1 MSENWQNKIFNH
13 EETPPKGAWEN
24 IAKMLDDVDDKKVT
38 ATPPAAN
45 KTTKII
51 YWKIAAAACIIAV
64 IATTAIWINA
74 GTKNTEPALANVP
87 ANKVSQEQ
95 VVNIETPLVV
105 ETVKS
110 SKSSSDI
117 LPENSKKAVSTFSNT
132 NPNINT
138 KIEYIKADEIASLSG
153 NPTLNKT
160 EKLTNTSGEIP
171 NDIALMN
178 APNNYVSFI
187 GPNGQEVKVSSKFSN
202 LLGYMDGKDPESEE
216 NLDRIINESSFWRG
230 KFKVWRNKMI
240 NNSIAPSPANF
251 MDIIEL
257 SKFLQENK

>member
-1 MSENWQNKIFNH
+1 MSDNWQNKIFNY
-13 EETPPKGAWEN
+13 EETPPKGAWGN
-24 IAKMLDDVDDKKVT
+24 IAKMLDETDDKKEIT
-38 ATPPAAN
+38 TPIAK

-51 YWKIAAAACIIAV
+51 YWRIAAAASIIAV

-74 GTKNTEPALANVP
+74 GTKNTEPVLANVTV
-87 ANKVSQEQ
+87 NKISQDPS
-95 VVNIETPLVV
+95 IKAETPLAF

-110 SKSSSDI
+110 SKTSSEI
-117 LPENSKKAVSTFSNT
+117 LPAKNKKAVSTFSNINT
-132 NPNINT
+132 NNNT
-138 KIEYIKADEIASLSG
+138 KIQYVKANAAESLTG
-153 NPTLNKT
+153 KPTLNKT
-160 EKLTNTSGEIP
+160 EKLTNTSGDIP

-178 APNNYVSFI
+178 TPNNYVSFI

-202 LLGYMDGKDPESEE
+202 LLGYMDGKDPEAEE

-230 KFKVWRNKMI
+230 KFKIWRNKMI